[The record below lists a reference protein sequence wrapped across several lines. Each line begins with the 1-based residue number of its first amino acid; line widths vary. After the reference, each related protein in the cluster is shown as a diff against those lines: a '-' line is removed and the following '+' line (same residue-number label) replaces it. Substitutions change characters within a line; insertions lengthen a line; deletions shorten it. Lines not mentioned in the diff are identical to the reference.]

1 MLREIAKEYD
11 GIFVPLTGGVDS
23 RCVCALCKKAGIP
36 FTTYTEQRSFKT
48 HGAMFTKAD
57 RRLPKKVADK
67 LGVKWIYSR
76 KKAWDE
82 DKWQN
87 ILTHSAGMIRNT
99 NLYTYSY
106 DQYPELKT
114 KNIIL
119 HGSIFGV
126 TRDIYSKRLKK
137 ENKDIQLQREDV
149 YRWLGGMLKC
159 SQVHRMSLDKW
170 LEDIHEKGHRD
181 MTWVNRFYF
190 EQRIGS
196 WLNDLNQAMDI
207 IDFDRVSMVNNY
219 EMLSILFAYPDKMR
233 KQEEHEKMIIE
244 YCAPDLADMPVN
256 PKYLSEKISEIYIIR
271 KIKNKVQKL
280 TGNKHPGK

>member
-48 HGAMFTKAD
+48 HG
-57 RRLPKKVADK
+57 
-67 LGVKWIYSR
+67 
-76 KKAWDE
+76 
-82 DKWQN
+82 
-87 ILTHSAGMIRNT
+87 
-99 NLYTYSY
+99 
-106 DQYPELKT
+106 
-114 KNIIL
+114 
-119 HGSIFGV
+119 SIFGV
-126 TRDIYSKRLKK
+126 TRDVYSKRLKK
-137 ENKDIQLQREDV
+137 ENKDIQILRENI

-159 SQVHRMSLDKW
+159 SQVHRISIDKW

-181 MTWVNRFYF
+181 MTWSNRFYF

-219 EMLSILFAYPDKMR
+219 EMLSILFAYPDAMR
-233 KQEEHEKMIIE
+233 KREEHEKMIIE
-244 YCAPDLADMPVN
+244 YCAPNLADMPVN
-256 PKYLSEKISEIYIIR
+256 PKYFSEKISEIYIIR